1 MKFEPDDKFWIVL
14 DPTPYSEIG
23 DILFEAS
30 LRDLELQFKGGL
42 QMDRN
47 PTLFTERKE
56 AKDEAFGRLTM
67 MRAFRLIFQSK
78 DKALLKA
85 GFRLVIFGEG
95 NRVLFEEDL
104 RGVADDNE

>member
-1 MKFEPDDKFWIVL
+1 MKFEPDDKFWVVL

-30 LRDLELQFKGGL
+30 LRELELQFKGGL
-42 QMDRN
+42 EMDRN
-47 PTLFTERKE
+47 PTLFTDRKE

-78 DKALLKA
+78 DKSLLKA
-85 GFRLVIFGEG
+85 GLRLVIFDEADQ
-95 NRVLFEEDL
+95 VLFEEDL
-104 RGVADDNE
+104 QGVADDSE